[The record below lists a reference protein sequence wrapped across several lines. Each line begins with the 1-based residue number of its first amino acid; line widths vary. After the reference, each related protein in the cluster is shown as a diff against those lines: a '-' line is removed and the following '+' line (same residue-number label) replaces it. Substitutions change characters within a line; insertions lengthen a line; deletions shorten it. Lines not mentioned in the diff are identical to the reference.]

1 MSFCNF
7 NTADLKTLLVLLLVY
22 SYVEPMSMPE
32 LTRLVLR
39 QVSYLQREQK
49 RRGSHLGKYVGL
61 LIQYLETNL
70 KCKLSIKPFWL
81 YDH

>member
-49 RRGSHLGKYVGL
+49 RRGSHLGKHVGL

>member
-32 LTRLVLR
+32 LTSLVLR